1 MKHLTSD
8 GVIYVQNELLSL
20 KKRLEDCKPEEL
32 LVLQTQLKVYRGLLA
47 ADKVEELQDEIEFQD
62 YGASHPKEKTWLK
75 N

>member
-1 MKHLTSD
+1 MSMKHLTSD

-47 ADKVEELQDEIEFQD
+47 ADKVEELQDEIEF
-62 YGASHPKEKTWLK
+62 
-75 N
+75 

>member
-32 LVLQTQLKVYRGLLA
+32 LVLQTQLKVYRGLLT
-47 ADKVEELQDEIEFQD
+47 ADKVEELQDEIEF
-62 YGASHPKEKTWLK
+62 
-75 N
+75 

>member
-47 ADKVEELQDEIEFQD
+47 AEKVEELQDEIEF
-62 YGASHPKEKTWLK
+62 
-75 N
+75 

>member
-8 GVIYVQNELLSL
+8 GVIYVHNELLSL

-47 ADKVEELQDEIEFQD
+47 ADKVEELQDEIEF
-62 YGASHPKEKTWLK
+62 
-75 N
+75 

>member
-32 LVLQTQLKVYRGLLA
+32 LVLQTQLKVYRVLLA
-47 ADKVEELQDEIEFQD
+47 ADKVEELQDEIEF
-62 YGASHPKEKTWLK
+62 
-75 N
+75 